1 VKKEQLSLAIAVL
14 LVLWYAL
21 SLWVKKP
28 ILPPPHKVLLVFL
41 KEITGGMGRH
51 LLWSSFRVF
60 LSLTLGILTAAP
72 LGVVLGQSRRLNQ
85 LLSPFIYLLYPI
97 PKVVFV
103 PLAILF
109 FGLGELPKVL
119 IIYLIIFF
127 QILVLVRDQAQSL
140 RPELILSVRSL
151 GAGRRAL
158 FRFVYLPATLP
169 AVFTAIRQSTG
180 TAIAVLYLA
189 ELFGTRYGLG
199 YYIYLSGSTLLDYPA
214 MYAGIITMSLL
225 GIGLY
230 VGIDRLERKLCPW
243 IVVEVTR

>member
-1 VKKEQLSLAIAVL
+1 
-14 LVLWYAL
+14 
-21 SLWVKKP
+21 
-28 ILPPPHKVLLVFL
+28 
-41 KEITGGMGRH
+41 M
-51 LLWSSFRVF
+51 
-60 LSLTLGILTAAP
+60 
-72 LGVVLGQSRRLNQ
+72 GQSRRLNQ

>member
-1 VKKEQLSLAIAVL
+1 MKREQLLLAMGALVGLWYGLSLLVQRPIL
-14 LVLWYAL
+14 PYPHLVLW
-21 SLWVKKP
+21 
-28 ILPPPHKVLLVFL
+28 VFL
-41 KEITGGMGRH
+41 REIPGEMGKH
-51 LLWSSFRVF
+51 LLFSLFRVF
-60 LSLTLGILTAAP
+60 GSITLGILTAAP
-72 LGVVLGQSRRLNQ
+72 LGIVLGQSPRLNRA
-85 LLSPFIYLLYPI
+85 LSPFIYLLYPI

-109 FGLGELPKVL
+109 FGLGEIPKIL

-127 QILVLVRDQAQSL
+127 QILVLVRDQAQNL

-169 AVFTAIRQSTG
+169 SIFTAIRQSTG

-189 ELFGTRYGLG
+189 ELFATRYGLG

-214 MYAGIITMSLL
+214 MYAGIMAMSLL
-225 GIGLY
+225 GLGLY
-230 VGIDRLERKLCPW
+230 FGIDFLERRLCPW
-243 IVVEVTR
+243 VFAEVSR

>member
-1 VKKEQLSLAIAVL
+1 MRKKQLLLAVGALVGLWYGLSL
-14 LVLWYAL
+14 LVRR
-21 SLWVKKP
+21 P
-28 ILPPPHKVLLVFL
+28 ILPPPHLVFWVFL
-41 KEITGGMGRH
+41 GEMPGEMGRH
-51 LLWSSFRVF
+51 LVFSLFRVF
-60 LSLTLGILTAAP
+60 ASITLGILTAAP
-72 LGVVLGQSRRLNQ
+72 LGIVLGQSQRLNRF
-85 LLSPFIYLLYPI
+85 LSPFIYLLYPV

-109 FGLGELPKVL
+109 FGLGELPKIL

-169 AVFTAIRQSTG
+169 SIFTAIRQSTG

-189 ELFGTRYGLG
+189 ELFATRYGLG

-214 MYAGIITMSLL
+214 MYAGIGAMSLL
-225 GIGLY
+225 GLGLY
-230 VGIDRLERKLCPW
+230 FGVDWLERRLCPW
-243 IVVEVTR
+243 VFVEVSR